1 MLCITA
7 KCCHITQ
14 VLPENGVT
22 IPLVADRIADN
33 GEEGAILNAQV
44 IVKNGT
50 GHVFIDTS
58 PYTQV
63 DLQGSTRIAAM
74 VASDALG
81 IDQKSYDF
89 YYIIKIDSPIIGGPS
104 AGGALTVATI
114 AAINNWQI
122 KPSVIMTGTIDPDG
136 TIGPVGGI
144 PFKFEAVT
152 TKNTTLFLV
161 PQGQDTIDLNKL
173 GKKLGTT
180 NRSITPITNEKS
192 PAFEAI
198 ILIIIILIIRKLK
211 N

>member
-1 MLCITA
+1 MKNKIFLTIFLLMLTIGNVHA
-7 KCCHITQ
+7 LVNSK
-14 VLPENGVT
+14 VLSYNTKVLSENGVT
-22 IPLVADRIADN
+22 IPLVVDRIADN

-44 IVKNGT
+44 VVKNGT

-63 DLQGSTRIAAM
+63 DLQDSTRIAAM

-89 YYIIKIDSPIIGGPS
+89 YYIIEIDSPIIGGPS

-122 KPSVIMTGTIDPDG
+122 KPSVVMTGTIDPDG

-144 PFKFEAVT
+144 PFKLEAVT

-173 GKKLGTT
+173 GKKLG
-180 NRSITPITNEKS
+180 ITVKEVSTIQD
-192 PAFEAI
+192 AV
-198 ILIIIILIIRKLK
+198 
-211 N
+211 